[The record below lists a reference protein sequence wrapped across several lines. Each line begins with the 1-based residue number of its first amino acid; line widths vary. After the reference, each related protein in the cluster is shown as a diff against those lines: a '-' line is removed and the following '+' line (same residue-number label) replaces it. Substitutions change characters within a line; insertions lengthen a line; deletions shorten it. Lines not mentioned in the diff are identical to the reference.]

1 MKAMGRLGACLTW
14 ALVCAG
20 CGGAGGASEGSTLT
34 LARAG
39 AGVVG
44 PAGTQLTAQLVD
56 APDGGPASIQLLAGD
71 TVVGSLA
78 RTGPTTRS
86 PRYEGAY
93 VPASGIGGATSIV
106 ARAVTSGAAVSSPP
120 LVLDV
125 DTSPPVVTGLAVAC
139 SVAHADGQC
148 RRNETLGVTVHVSDG
163 QPVTAAATLDL
174 DGYELKVPLE
184 GTGEVRT
191 GTVSLPAYPFPM
203 YEGSATVRIEA
214 TDALGNVSRSAQAAA
229 AVTRLRWEYATGG
242 IGFTQS
248 AIDIFWNVAFGVHGV
263 GGPTTGQLR
272 ILRPD
277 CDPTLV
283 PQPTPNC
290 VRTVDLGAGVAVA
303 HAPMVGFGF
312 TRIWFPTTDGKLLAR
327 TLEGA
332 PANGAGCSIAV
343 TGTVAMSPRN
353 ADVVIANASTMY
365 AAEEGTCDQSAFPGT
380 QFLASSA
387 TDATSRSYALS
398 SGSSGTRLISGLN
411 FYDSGL
417 ALVETWSSPVGV
429 GTTASTSPIID
440 RLNRVLVLSG
450 DGKLYRVTDNG
461 TSGTASVLASGLPA
475 GATVSPIILRDDSI
489 VVAVGSQ
496 LLRLASSGEILWTAA
511 MTGNVT
517 GILVPAPD
525 RSGVAL
531 YVTTDDGKLQALKLD
546 GSSAWGGPV
555 QLATGALVAP
565 NIGLELLGDGTHL
578 LYVGGA
584 DGKLRAV
591 IVDSEVDDAAPW
603 PKAFHDVHNSSRAN

>member
-56 APDGGPASIQLLAGD
+56 ALDGGPASIQLLAGD

-303 HAPMVGFGF
+303 HAPTIGMNSARV
-312 TRIWFPTTDGKLLAR
+312 WFPTSDGRLIGKSLS
-327 TLEGA
+327 
-332 PANGAGCSIAV
+332 AGPDVSCAF
-343 TGTVAMSPRN
+343 TGTATGPAAAPVRLPDTALLNTGSDN
-353 ADVVIANASTMY
+353 FLY
-365 AAEEGTCDQSAFPGT
+365 AASPGGCGPVFTPGVTTAFSPVVAADSSRAYAITTSPAKARGYVISA
-380 QFLASSA
+380 ASGAVS
-387 TDATSRSYALS
+387 
-398 SGSSGTRLISGLN
+398 
-411 FYDSGL
+411 
-417 ALVETWSSPVGV
+417 ETWSTPIADAAAGPVL
-429 GTTASTSPIID
+429 D
-440 RLNRVLVLSG
+440 RSGMVLVFSKTGILT
-450 DGKLYRVTDNG
+450 RITNG
-461 TSGTASVLASGLPA
+461 GTASVLASGLPA

-517 GILVPAPD
+517 GILAPAPD